1 MNLIPQI
8 LPVLMKIYIIYVK
21 TKKLKVRN
29 HQRGMDA
36 DDRWSPRDKLR
47 LPRWRDGAAVNEQ
60 EHSEENR
67 VVFTG
72 ATTQQKDL
80 SIQQYLKPKM
90 SSKTASMVIHF
101 GFVAL
106 LIDSFFILFV
116 LKEENNQRFLYF
128 KFNDARRKL
137 FTSVTK
143 LSFCGYDD
151 F

>member
-1 MNLIPQI
+1 M
-8 LPVLMKIYIIYVK
+8 
-21 TKKLKVRN
+21 
-29 HQRGMDA
+29 
-36 DDRWSPRDKLR
+36 
-47 LPRWRDGAAVNEQ
+47 
-60 EHSEENR
+60 
-67 VVFTG
+67 VFTG